1 MKRRTSAE
9 FLRELLGSEDLDG
22 VSEKIVFEMAETE
35 GHTEEQI
42 RRAAKRLGVV
52 YVERPF
58 GIVMALPY
66 EADERM
72 EAEAEDWLAGGKR
85 SEVRTYGGGGR
96 TERSAYRIRAALQCG
111 DDLCGCSREGGTHCP
126 AHSDRTPS
134 FSVKESGGK
143 VLVHCFAGC
152 SQTRVIEALKR
163 RGLW

>member
-22 VSEKIVFEMAETE
+22 VSEKIAFQMAETE

-42 RRAAKRLGVV
+42 RRAAERLGVV

-58 GIVMALPY
+58 GIAMVLPY
-66 EADERM
+66 EADDRA
-72 EAEAEDWLAGGKR
+72 EAEAKDWLAGGR
-85 SEVRTYGGGGR
+85 QQTRGR
-96 TERSAYRIRAALQCG
+96 GWGSTADRIRAALQCG
-111 DDLCGCSREGGTHCP
+111 DSCCSSDSGSVHCP
-126 AHSDRTPS
+126 AHQDRNPS

-143 VLVHCFAGC
+143 VLVHCFSGC